1 MNSEVMRSDVEEAL
15 VALAEE
21 PEQDEVGR
29 IGRGLVPRSLIHIS
43 MPDSV
48 VPTSRAS

>member
-1 MNSEVMRSDVEEAL
+1 MRAYCEEAL

-29 IGRGLVPRSLIHIS
+29 IGRGLVPRSLIQIS
-43 MPDSV
+43 MPDPV
-48 VPTSRAS
+48 VPPSKAS